1 MWQSTRAMAGA
12 IIIAAIALAGCEH
25 FEPTLPY
32 AVPDEFEANSNTEP
46 AKVSEWWK
54 RFGSGEL
61 NEYMGAVSDGNLDVA
76 VAVARLE
83 QSEAQSDVAL
93 AALFPVLTYTD
104 NSVRSRASGTTV
116 PGKISPA
123 TYRTSYT
130 KQINASYVV
139 DVWGLNRDLLK
150 AALRNRDASNY
161 QVEVVRLTAQ
171 AAVAN
176 NFLTFAANYERVAIA
191 KQNLVNA
198 QRVLRVIK
206 ERLAAGTASALDVA
220 QQENLAAT
228 QRAAIPALRL
238 TAETS
243 RTALALVL
251 GRPPQGFH
259 PETRTARRLRIPK
272 VSPGLPST
280 LIVRRPDVRVAE
292 EQMLANDANVDA
304 ARKAFLPNITLTGF
318 LGYQSASLAT
328 LLRPESLIWNI
339 ASNITQP
346 IFDGG
351 KLRAQLRL
359 SEAQRQELLETYRKA
374 ILQALTDVENALIAL
389 RENAAREAAQQVA
402 VSTAQTA
409 FTLSEQRLAEGTI
422 DLTTLITAQNSL
434 FQAQDSLI
442 QIRLARLQ
450 AAVSLFQAL
459 GGDWDDE
466 DPKAEPGFAKVQAKH

>member
-1 MWQSTRAMAGA
+1 MRQSSGSVIGA

-25 FEPTLPY
+25 FDPTLPY
-32 AVPDEFEANSNTEP
+32 TVPDEFEANSNTEP
-46 AKVSEWWK
+46 ARVSEWWK

-61 NEYMGAVSDGNLDVA
+61 NAYMGAVSDGNLDVA

-93 AALFPVLTYTD
+93 AALFPVLSYTD

-123 TYRTSYT
+123 TYRSSFT

-150 AALRNRDASNY
+150 AALRNRDASSY

-176 NFLTFAANYERVAIA
+176 NFLISAANFERVAIA

-198 QRVLRVIK
+198 ERVLRVIK
-206 ERLAAGTASALDVA
+206 ERLAAGTASSLDVA
-220 QQENLAAT
+220 QQANLVAT

-238 TAETS
+238 TAEQS

-259 PETRTARRLRIPK
+259 PETRTTRRLRVPN

-292 EQMLANDANVDA
+292 EQMLADDANVDA

-318 LGYQSASLAT
+318 LGYQSAALST

-339 ASNITQP
+339 AAAVTQP

-389 RENAAREAAQQVA
+389 RENAAREAAQKVA
-402 VSTAQTA
+402 VSTAQQA

-450 AAVSLFQAL
+450 AVVSLFQAL
-459 GGDWDDE
+459 GGDWDDA
-466 DPKAEPGFAKVQAKH
+466 DPNAEPGIVKVRKKD

>member
-1 MWQSTRAMAGA
+1 MFVLM
-12 IIIAAIALAGCEH
+12 GCEH
-25 FEPTLPY
+25 HPFDPSLPY
-32 AVPDEFEANSNTEP
+32 AVPGEFETNTNTE
-46 AKVSEWWK
+46 ATKISEWWK
-54 RFGSGEL
+54 RFGSSEL
-61 NEYMGAVSDGNLDVA
+61 NEYMATVSDGNLDIA
-76 VAVARLE
+76 VAVARME
-83 QSEAQSDVAL
+83 QSEAQADVAL

-104 NSVRSRASGTTV
+104 NSSRSQSSGTTV
-116 PGKISPA
+116 PGKISKP
-123 TYRTSYT
+123 TIRNSFT
-130 KQINASYVV
+130 KQINASYML
-139 DVWGLNRDLLK
+139 DIWGQNRDLLD
-150 AALRNRDASNY
+150 AAIRNRDASNY

-171 AAVAN
+171 ATVAN
-176 NFLTFAANYERVAIA
+176 NFLIYAANFERVAIA

-238 TAETS
+238 IAETA
-243 RTALALVL
+243 RTALALVI

-259 PETRTARRLRIPK
+259 PETRNTRRLRVPK
-272 VSPGLPST
+272 VSTGLPAT

-304 ARKAFLPNITLTGF
+304 ARKAFLPNIQLTGF
-318 LGYQSASLAT
+318 AGYQSAALST
-328 LLRPESLIWNI
+328 LFRPESIIWNI
-339 ASNITQP
+339 ASGITQP

-351 KLRAQLRL
+351 KLRAQLHL

-374 ILQALTDVENALIAL
+374 ILQSLTDVENALIAL
-389 RENAAREAAQQVA
+389 RENAARETAQQVA
-402 VSTAQTA
+402 VSTAQLA
-409 FTLSEQRLAEGTI
+409 FTLSEQRLREGTI

-450 AAVSLFQAL
+450 AVVSLFQAL
-459 GGDWDDE
+459 GGDWDD
-466 DPKAEPGFAKVQAKH
+466 D

>member
-1 MWQSTRAMAGA
+1 MLVLT
-12 IIIAAIALAGCEH
+12 GCDH
-25 FEPTLPY
+25 LRFEPTLPFS
-32 AVPDEFEANSNTEP
+32 VPSEFETNTHTE
-46 AKVSEWWK
+46 ATKISEWWK
-54 RFGSGEL
+54 RFGSSEL
-61 NEYMGAVSDGNLDVA
+61 NEYMDTVSDGNLDIA
-76 VAVARLE
+76 VAVARME
-83 QSEAQSDVAL
+83 QSEAQADVAL

-104 NSVRSRASGTTV
+104 NASRSQASGTNV
-116 PGKISPA
+116 PGKITKPTIRNSF
-123 TYRTSYT
+123 T
-130 KQINASYVV
+130 KQINASYVL
-139 DVWGLNRDLLK
+139 DVWGMNRDLLN
-150 AALRNRDASNY
+150 AAIRNRDASNY

-171 AAVAN
+171 ATVVS
-176 NFLTFAANYERVAIA
+176 NFLIFAANYERVAIA

-220 QQENLAAT
+220 QQENLVAT
-228 QRAAIPALRL
+228 QRATIPALRL

-243 RTALALVL
+243 RTALALVI

-259 PETRTARRLRIPK
+259 PETRTTRRLRVPK

-304 ARKAFLPNITLTGF
+304 ARKAFLPNIQLTGF
-318 LGYQSASLAT
+318 AGYQSAALST
-328 LLRPESLIWNI
+328 LFRPESIIWNI
-339 ASNITQP
+339 AAGITQP

-351 KLRAQLRL
+351 KLRAQLHL

-374 ILQALTDVENALIAL
+374 ILQSLTDVENALLSL
-389 RENAAREAAQQVA
+389 RENAEREVAQLVA
-402 VSTAQTA
+402 VRTAQLA
-409 FTLSEQRLAEGTI
+409 FTLSEQRLREGTI

-450 AAVSLFQAL
+450 AVVSLFQAL

-466 DPKAEPGFAKVQAKH
+466 